1 MIFGGL
7 CRAIYQGLR
16 GLCMYGLSNSRSP
29 AQIVVRETPSVF
41 TSKRPRSLISRQRN
55 VVKNCE
61 VFSFRKPVDP
71 VRSRSKRTGS
81 LYSVAV
87 ERTDP
92 MWSHNKRTE
101 SLHSVA
107 VEPTDPIWSQNKT
120 TESLRS
126 VAVERTTEQRS
137 QDIKSC
143 DYTV

>member
-7 CRAIYQGLR
+7 CRAIYQGIR

-41 TSKRPRSLISRQRN
+41 TSKRPRSLMSRQRN

-71 VRSRSKRTGS
+71 VRSRSKQTGS

-87 ERTDP
+87 EPADP
-92 MWSHNKRTE
+92 MWSQNKRTE
-101 SLHSVA
+101 PCLNCITLMFSYNNCLNKVLLKFIVA
-107 VEPTDPIWSQNKT
+107 
-120 TESLRS
+120 
-126 VAVERTTEQRS
+126 
-137 QDIKSC
+137 SC
-143 DYTV
+143 YCRFPHYIFHFQSM